1 MKALVL
7 SGGAGFGAYQVGA
20 WQALQE
26 AGWEADIVVGAS
38 IGAVNGYVISRGGS
52 LADLREIWL
61 DLPAAIVSSEPRGKR
76 LPIWGNAGLFR
87 TWVCTVARRFA
98 QRPIVKNLRV
108 ALTHLPSCAIRVA
121 RGKITEKHLLAS
133 CSLFGVL
140 PPTYVDGGFHMDGGT
155 FCRLPLRQALLP
167 EVTEIVAV
175 DVLAV
180 PSSMVIRRLV
190 RGAAFTRNFL
200 RRERPEPS
208 DEELSGVRLLR
219 VGHARPLG
227 TTRQCF
233 EWDSER
239 WENLIAIGYRDT
251 KRQIGSSWLV
261 ERGQCETVTAGWRNH
276 RLGLGDD
283 FGR

>member
-1 MKALVL
+1 MHRGPNDHTMKALVL
-7 SGGAGFGAYQVGA
+7 SGGAGFCAYQVGA

-26 AGWEADIVVGAS
+26 AGWEPDIVVGAS
-38 IGAVNGYVISRGGS
+38 VGAVNAYLISRNVS
-52 LADLREIWL
+52 LSDLREIWL
-61 DLPAAIVSSEPRGKR
+61 DLPAVVSKQAGGRR
-76 LPIWGNAGLFR
+76 LPIWGEANLFR
-87 TWVCTVARRFA
+87 NWVSAVARNYGSRA
-98 QRPIVKNLRV
+98 IVKDLRIT
-108 ALTHLPSCAIRVA
+108 LTHLPSCAIRVA
-121 RGKITEKHLLAS
+121 RGGEITEKHLLAS

-140 PPTYVDGGFHMDGGT
+140 PPAFVNDGYYMDGGT

-180 PSSMVIRRLV
+180 PSSMVVRRLV
-190 RGAAFTRNFL
+190 RGAAGTRNFL

-233 EWDSER
+233 EWDPQR
-239 WENLIAIGYRDT
+239 WESLLETGYRDT
-251 KRQIGSSWLV
+251 KSQMGSS
-261 ERGQCETVTAGWRNH
+261 
-276 RLGLGDD
+276 RLADQGN
-283 FGR
+283 FEMNFAR

>member
-1 MKALVL
+1 MRRGPNDHTMKALVL
-7 SGGAGFGAYQVGA
+7 SGGAGFCAYQVGA

-26 AGWEADIVVGAS
+26 AGWEPDIVVGAS
-38 IGAVNGYVISRGGS
+38 VGAVNAYLISRNVS
-52 LADLREIWL
+52 LSDLREIWL
-61 DLPAAIVSSEPRGKR
+61 DLPAVVSKQAGGRR
-76 LPIWGNAGLFR
+76 LPIWGEANLFR
-87 TWVCTVARRFA
+87 NWVSAVARNYGSRA
-98 QRPIVKNLRV
+98 IVKDLRIT
-108 ALTHLPSCAIRVA
+108 LTHLPSCAIRVA
-121 RGKITEKHLLAS
+121 RGGEITEKHLLAS

-140 PPTYVDGGFHMDGGT
+140 PPAFVNDGYYMDGGT

-180 PSSMVIRRLV
+180 PSSMVVRRLV
-190 RGAAFTRNFL
+190 RGAAGTRKFL

-233 EWDSER
+233 GWDPQR
-239 WENLIAIGYRDT
+239 WESLLETGYRDT
-251 KRQIGSSWLV
+251 KSQMGSS
-261 ERGQCETVTAGWRNH
+261 
-276 RLGLGDD
+276 RLADQEN
-283 FGR
+283 FEMNFAR

>member
-26 AGWEADIVVGAS
+26 AAWEPDIVVGAS

-61 DLPAAIVSSEPRGKR
+61 NLPAEIVSNEPQGKR
-76 LPIWGNAGLFR
+76 LPIWGNAALFR
-87 TWVCTVARRFA
+87 TWVCTVARRFS
-98 QRPIVKNLRV
+98 QRSIVKDLRV
-108 ALTHLPSCAIRVA
+108 ALTHLPSCSIRVS
-121 RGKITEKHLLAS
+121 RGNEITEKHLLAS

-140 PPTYVDGGFHMDGGT
+140 PPTFVNGGYHMDGGT

-180 PSSMVIRRLV
+180 PSSIVIRRLV

-233 EWDSER
+233 EWDPQR
-239 WENLIAIGYRDT
+239 WEELIEVGYGDT
-251 KRQIGSSWLV
+251 TKQISSSWLGN
-261 ERGQCETVTAGWRNH
+261 EESCEMIGA
-276 RLGLGDD
+276 L
-283 FGR
+283 

>member
-7 SGGAGFGAYQVGA
+7 SGGAGFAAYQVGA

-26 AGWEADIVVGAS
+26 AGWEPDIVVGAS
-38 IGAVNGYVISRGGS
+38 VGAVNAYLISRNAGLS
-52 LADLREIWL
+52 DLRETWL
-61 DLPAAIVSSEPRGKR
+61 DLPAAIRSEQGGGPR
-76 LPIWGNAGLFR
+76 LPIWGEANLFR
-87 TWVCTVARRFA
+87 NWVSAVARNYGSRA
-98 QRPIVKNLRV
+98 IVKDLRIT
-108 ALTHLPSCAIRVA
+108 LTHLPSCAIRVA
-121 RGKITEKHLLAS
+121 RGSEITEKHLLAS

-140 PPTYVDGGFHMDGGT
+140 PPAFVNGGYYMDGGT

-180 PSSMVIRRLV
+180 ASSIVVRRLV
-190 RGAAFTRNFL
+190 RGAACTRNFV

-233 EWDSER
+233 EWDPKR
-239 WENLIAIGYRDT
+239 WESLIETGYRDT
-251 KRQIGSSWLV
+251 KSQIGSSPLA
-261 ERGQCETVTAGWRNH
+261 RQETFEMIPGRHLARNAG
-276 RLGLGDD
+276 
-283 FGR
+283 

>member
-26 AGWEADIVVGAS
+26 AGWEPDIVAGAS
-38 IGAVNGYVISRGGS
+38 VGAVNAYVISRNAG
-52 LADLREIWL
+52 LPELREIWL
-61 DLPAAIVSSEPRGKR
+61 DLPAALGSTERRKRR

-87 TWVCTVARRFA
+87 NWVSAVARNYGSRA
-98 QRPIVKNLRV
+98 IVKDLRIT
-108 ALTHLPSCAIRVA
+108 LTHLPPCAIRVA
-121 RGKITEKHLLAS
+121 RGSEITEQHLLAS

-140 PPTYVDGGFHMDGGT
+140 PPVFVNGGYYMDGGT

-167 EVTEIVAV
+167 GVTEIVAV

-180 PSSMVIRRLV
+180 ASSIVIRRLV
-190 RGAAFTRNFL
+190 RGAAFTRNLL
-200 RRERPEPS
+200 RGERPEPS

-227 TTRQCF
+227 TTRECF
-233 EWDSER
+233 EWDPQR
-239 WENLIAIGYRDT
+239 WESLIETGYRDT
-251 KRQIGSSWLV
+251 KSQIGSSWLG
-261 ERGQCETVTAGWRNH
+261 EQESYEMTATR
-276 RLGLGDD
+276 
-283 FGR
+283 